1 MREGKLREKINDM
14 HERYGPIVRYGV
26 NSVSVNDA
34 ESISTIYVSR
44 SNFTSADSYGTLVG
58 VSNGKVVY
66 SLVSAPDMM
75 HSALRR
81 SIAGAFTPAAV
92 LEYEK
97 YIDETIPELLYELEA
112 RLTSAK
118 L

>member
-1 MREGKLREKINDM
+1 MREGKLREKLNHM

-26 NSVSVNDA
+26 NSISMNDP

-66 SLVSAPDMM
+66 SLVSAPDTM
-75 HSALRR
+75 HAALRR
-81 SIAGAFTPAAV
+81 SISGAFTPAAV

-97 YIDETIPELLYELEA
+97 YIDETIPELFY
-112 RLTSAK
+112 
-118 L
+118 